1 MSVAST
7 FHAPRATLAIDI
19 ACTSSGRPG
28 GSTAPPGRR
37 PIAGGRRPNQASS
50 NHLSHARS
58 NRCRS
63 SGKSKS
69 DAITSEDELREL
81 AKLMP
86 DPDSDIFEPSVGPI
100 TGLDF
105 MEESEFADDPFIM
118 EMMDQ
123 ALAEM
128 SQPAG
133 TNEEMAGD
141 VAGGIPT
148 KEYNPDDF
156 VGTAEQIKHARDCAN
171 FHAKARWKNGVV
183 GSAIRDAVQLNALN
197 MQRAENRYKMTKEMG
212 RWVDFLDKQ
221 NHEAGTEVRTVPSW
235 VKAAHL
241 INWDFEDL
249 NETHR
254 LEDIDDDE
262 EQDDDED
269 DDDEEVGD
277 DEDGD
282 GLLARTLEWEL
293 PKIEIAGKPHLT
305 QNPKAAMLEAHRI
318 AEEAMGDN
326 QNKFAFGYMR
336 KGTVDVDIVT
346 EWLDAVEEDKQKTTA
361 EEEEEEITPEDQE
374 MLISAK
380 DAPKMT
386 TYLSPEDAKQ
396 DESMALLWQVVVPGQ
411 GPPETAIMGDILG
424 GVADNTETQEELFDA
439 ELFDGDFDDDLGE
452 KMEDLW
458 FDDLDDEKP

>member
-1 MSVAST
+1 
-7 FHAPRATLAIDI
+7 
-19 ACTSSGRPG
+19 
-28 GSTAPPGRR
+28 
-37 PIAGGRRPNQASS
+37 
-50 NHLSHARS
+50 
-58 NRCRS
+58 
-63 SGKSKS
+63 
-69 DAITSEDELREL
+69 
-81 AKLMP
+81 
-86 DPDSDIFEPSVGPI
+86 
-100 TGLDF
+100 